1 MIAVNIDDPVR
12 DHNADQLNIYLC
24 GISGYDLFYQHPG
37 KHAAIIAWFL
47 ADHPDGNIAQ
57 LIKWYK
63 KHREDEAFQRRL
75 LDAA

>member
-1 MIAVNIDDPVR
+1 MRPARPSLTSASSLLTRSTALR
-12 DHNADQLNIYLC
+12 DLRLR
-24 GISGYDLFYQHPG
+24 SFYEHPG

-63 KHREDEAFQRRL
+63 KQREDEAFQRRL